1 MKVVSVCAAACSG
14 AATAAPST
22 ISSAANRPRHLRIF
36 RESTPLH
43 ANVNP
48 RARIGSG
55 PVVSYF
61 GCIYGC
67 VFGSH
72 TESVSHW
79 FLELVS
85 GAVFWSFFWRNSAC
99 DGGPFC
105 CFFYALMRS
114 ITIFIKRMRLI
125 ILFSPV
131 KYLSHLSSSF
141 LSCQWSLRRGFYC
154 CFHPDSLECGNKIPQ

>member
-14 AATAAPST
+14 AAAAAPST

-43 ANVNP
+43 AHVNP
-48 RARIGSG
+48 RARIGSA
-55 PVVSYF
+55 PRRAVFLAVFMAVFLVVIRICF
-61 GCIYGC
+61 P
-67 VFGSH
+67 
-72 TESVSHW
+72 
-79 FLELVS
+79 LVS
-85 GAVFWSFFWRNSAC
+85 GAGFWGCFLEFFLEEFRVRWRSVLL
-99 DGGPFC
+99 
-105 CFFYALMRS
+105 FFYALTRS

-154 CFHPDSLECGNKIPQ
+154 CFHPDSLECGNNIPQ